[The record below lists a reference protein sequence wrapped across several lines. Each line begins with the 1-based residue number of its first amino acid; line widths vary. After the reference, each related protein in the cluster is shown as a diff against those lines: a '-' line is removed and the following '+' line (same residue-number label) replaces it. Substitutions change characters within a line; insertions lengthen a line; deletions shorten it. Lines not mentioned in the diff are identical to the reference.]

1 MIICEQIKFHRFF
14 DIIKE
19 DINKRV
25 DRNRLQHN
33 FSINLFLLQNI
44 KKNIS
49 NIIKNNF
56 EQ

>member
-19 DINKRV
+19 DINNV

-33 FSINLFLLQNI
+33 FSINLFLLQFITN
-44 KKNIS
+44 NIS
-49 NIIKNNF
+49 ALLKNNF